1 MNEKNDLTKKKLDLY
16 DTLFSQDTI
25 DEILNQAESFL
36 QNPIFLLDTSYRII
50 TRSKYA
56 EAENSSIET
65 HNGERYLIF
74 DTINLMQK
82 SKCIDTI
89 YNTSN
94 SFFHYSEQ
102 NLIFCSVK
110 INNITIGYIG
120 VLESIRKLKESDLEY
135 TDILSKVLSIQIQK
149 ENLFISNSG
158 LAEEYYLVD
167 LLENKIDNLEYFKKR
182 LQFSKFNLEENLLML
197 SIPFKQKYNDF
208 RHNFGLQQ
216 LINQLKNILGNSI
229 AAYYKDMIIIL
240 VSNSNE
246 YVITAEDSLLEF
258 LKLNNL
264 NCGISFVF
272 KNLKFIKDFFYQAIY
287 TLELSS
293 SMKSNKHI
301 YYFDD
306 YVEYYMF
313 YMASNSNNGLYKISL
328 ENLIHPFLRKLIDF
342 DKENKSDLYETLKTY
357 IENNRNANETSH
369 KLNIHRSTFFYRL
382 NKIQNLFDISF
393 DSTNN
398 LLKLELSFKLLTYN
412 QLIK

>member
-65 HNGERYLIF
+65 HNGEIYLIF

-167 LLENKIDNLEYFKKR
+167 LLENKIDDLEYFKKR

-272 KNLKFIKDFFYQAIY
+272 NNLKFIKDFFYQTIY

-313 YMASNSNNGLYKISL
+313 YMASNSNNVLYKISL

-357 IENNRNANETSH
+357 IENNRNANETSR

>member
-65 HNGERYLIF
+65 HNGESYLIF

-272 KNLKFIKDFFYQAIY
+272 KNLEFIKDFFYQTIY

-313 YMASNSNNGLYKISL
+313 YMASNSNNVLYKISL

-357 IENNRNANETSH
+357 IENNRNANETSR

-412 QLIK
+412 QLIN

>member
-65 HNGERYLIF
+65 HNGENYLIF

-135 TDILSKVLSIQIQK
+135 TDTLSKVLSIQIQK

-272 KNLKFIKDFFYQAIY
+272 KNLKFIKDFFYQTIY

-393 DSTNN
+393 DSTNK

-412 QLIK
+412 QLIN